1 MAWSVVWINRVPQP
15 NNGARRAHI
24 AGCHGPCAMWLAP
37 GTSPNFVIA
46 KGTRRV

>member
-1 MAWSVVWINRVPQP
+1 MAQSVVWINRVPQP
-15 NNGARRAHI
+15 INGARCCHV
-24 AGCHGPCAMWLAP
+24 AGCHELDAMWLAP